1 MPRAKNLV
9 LFGCIHAFLMI
20 GLFTYGFD
28 LSAVDGMEPTP
39 GKQIA
44 MTAVGVL
51 MLPARLLRTGWAG
64 ENENAFQWLLLIA
77 NSTLWGCVI
86 AAVVQ
91 RSQSR
96 RSS

>member
-1 MPRAKNLV
+1 MPRAKHLV
-9 LFGCIHAFLMI
+9 LFGCIHALLMI
-20 GLFTYGFD
+20 
-28 LSAVDGMEPTP
+28 DGIEPTR

-51 MLPARLLRTGWAG
+51 MLPARLLQTEWAG
-64 ENENAFQWLLLIA
+64 ENFPTALQWLLLIA
-77 NSTLWGCVI
+77 NSALWGYVI

-96 RSS
+96 RPT